1 MNIPKTKT
9 ISSRKKNLYDKLRKE
24 ILNIRKRTLKLRK
37 EAEESQFKKLERLPS
52 LVLPRV
58 PPTIN
63 HISKLKRWQ
72 IKYREYMRVMRDS
85 IKVVKDIKR
94 NYLEAFRVALQK
106 YYGWSFDQLGNVMDK
121 GPFDEKERRILNLYY
136 RYRNMSY
143 QQFQH
148 MYHMGY
154 IIQFRFIYHEI
165 IHEES
170 KDLSFIDEAVELSRE
185 YNERFISKK
194 KFDKSKADRKESNK
208 SEKPYN
214 KPYKE

>member
-1 MNIPKTKT
+1 MNIPKT

-24 ILNIRKRTLKLRK
+24 ILNIRRRTLRLRK
-37 EAEESQFKKLERLPS
+37 EAEESHFGKLERLPS
-52 LVLPRV
+52 LVLPKLT
-58 PPTIN
+58 PTIN

-72 IKYREYMRVMRDS
+72 IKYREYIKAMRES
-85 IKVVKDIKR
+85 INVVKDVKR
-94 NYLEAFRVALQK
+94 NYLEAFRVAIEK
-106 YYGWSFDQLGNVMDK
+106 YYGWSFDKLGNVRDK
-121 GPFDEKERRILNLYY
+121 GPVDEKERRILNLYY
-136 RYRNMSY
+136 RYRNISY

-148 MYHMGY
+148 MYNMGY
-154 IIQFRFIYHEI
+154 IIQFRFVYHEI

-194 KFDKSKADRKESNK
+194 RLGRSKANRKESNK